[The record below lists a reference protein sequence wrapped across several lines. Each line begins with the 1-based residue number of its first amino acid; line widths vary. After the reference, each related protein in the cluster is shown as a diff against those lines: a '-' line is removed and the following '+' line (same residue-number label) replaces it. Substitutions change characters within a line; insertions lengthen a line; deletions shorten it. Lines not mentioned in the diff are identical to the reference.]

1 MITTLDIFRAKI
13 LIVDDQATNVAMLE
27 QILRE
32 AGYISITSTGVSSE
46 VVELHRSNHYDLI
59 LLDLQMPGMDGFQ
72 VMQGLK
78 LIETDG
84 YIPVLV
90 ITAQRA
96 HKLRALAAGAKDFI
110 SKPFEIGEVLVRVH
124 NMLDVRLLH
133 LKIKRLFNQVVDDEA
148 QLQAEITERR
158 QIEEALNLSQEQLS
172 VHAGKLEGL
181 VAVRTSELAA
191 SNRRLTA
198 SVGLVRRA
206 NHEHQ
211 ALYLESEIM
220 QRKLRQQTRLVLTAQ
235 EDERKHISRELHD
248 EVVQS
253 LVGLSIELVAIG
265 KAAPATLRKKIAYT
279 QRLVKKAVM
288 EVHRFARKLRPAVL
302 DDLGLVAALH
312 AYCTIL
318 AREKKIRI
326 HITAFDEIESFGDAA
341 RTVMFRVA
349 QEALTN
355 VVRHARATQVEISIT
370 RDTNGLRM
378 EIADNGKSFSVEKT
392 VSAKNSMHIGL
403 LGMKERLEMVG
414 GILTIVSIHGKGTT
428 VRADIP
434 FATKLAEPA
443 SEAKSRRRPRRKSPK
458 GANGSTAPAPAS
470 PRRRRPA
477 P

>member
-1 MITTLDIFRAKI
+1 MITTLDIFSAKI
-13 LIVDDQATNVAMLE
+13 LIVDDQAANVSMLE
-27 QILRE
+27 QILRM
-32 AGYISITSTGVSSE
+32 AGYISITATDVSSQ
-46 VVELHRSNHYDLI
+46 VVELHRSNRYDLI
-59 LLDLQMPGMDGFQ
+59 LLDLQMPGMDGFE
-72 VMQGLK
+72 VMEGLK
-78 LIETDG
+78 LIEADG

-96 HKLRALAAGAKDFI
+96 HKLKALAAGAKDFI

-148 QLQAEITERR
+148 QLQAEVTERR
-158 QIEEALNLSQEQLS
+158 QIEEALTISQEQLS

-253 LVGLSIELVAIG
+253 LVGLSIELVSIG

-318 AREKKIRI
+318 AKEKRIRI

-370 RDTNGLRM
+370 RNTDGLRM

-392 VSAKNSMHIGL
+392 ISAKNSMHIGL
-403 LGMKERLEMVG
+403 LGMKERVEMVG
-414 GILTIVSIHGKGTT
+414 GVLAIESVPGRGTM
-428 VRADIP
+428 VRVDIP
-434 FATKLAEPA
+434 FASKLPEPA
-443 SEAKSRRRPRRKSPK
+443 PAGKPRRWPRRKPPK
-458 GANGSTAPAPAS
+458 GANGSTAPKPAS
-470 PRRRRPA
+470 PRRRRLA